1 MRTKFY
7 YIEATK
13 ESLDYH
19 FTEFYVNEVKYR
31 MEFYINLT
39 LNSTKI
45 YTSISSGK
53 KRKLLNIF
61 EEKGIKNNNG
71 LKPLIIAK
79 NIMYEFGCYY
89 KKEWINYGDV
99 FLCIQ
104 WSDNRRKNIYTRLL
118 KEGFRF
124 TKVDNTT
131 TLIKNIGR

>member
-1 MRTKFY
+1 MKTKFY
-7 YIEATK
+7 YVEATE

-19 FTEFYVNEVKYR
+19 FTELYVNEVKYR
-31 MEFYINLT
+31 MEFLIDLT

-61 EEKGIKNNNG
+61 EEKIEKSFNG

-79 NIMYEFGCYY
+79 KIMYEFGEYY

-104 WSDNRRKNIYTRLL
+104 WSDNRRKNIYSRLL

-124 TKVDNTT
+124 SKVDKTT
-131 TLIKNIGR
+131 TLIKNI

>member
-1 MRTKFY
+1 MKTKFHY
-7 YIEATK
+7 VEATD

-19 FTEFYVNEVKYR
+19 FTEFYVNDVKYR
-31 MEFYINLT
+31 MEFLIDLT

-45 YTSISSGK
+45 YASISSGK
-53 KRKLLNIF
+53 KRKLLNVF
-61 EEKGIKNNNG
+61 EEKKEKSNNG

-104 WSDNRRKNIYTRLL
+104 WSDNRRKNIYARLL
-118 KEGFRF
+118 KEGFKF
-124 TKVDNTT
+124 TKVDKIP